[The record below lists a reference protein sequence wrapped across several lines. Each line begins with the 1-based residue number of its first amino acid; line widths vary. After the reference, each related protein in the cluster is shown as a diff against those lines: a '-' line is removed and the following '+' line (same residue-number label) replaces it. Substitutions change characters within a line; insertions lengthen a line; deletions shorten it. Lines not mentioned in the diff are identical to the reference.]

1 MVNSGWVAPY
11 VCDVRLDFA
20 VHSGQPYG
28 SLIQQALTKAPA
40 TCSEQRS
47 LRAHATLPSALTQ
60 NSLTTLT
67 TVWRNET
74 NPSQDPFRRLTSH
87 LKTQTPISMLHNGLV
102 RKTDQRID
110 RLFHTQKQQ
119 SGIPHAITYNH
130 STLYSENLRLKHL
143 SSLIIRPNPE
153 TRCQSLLQYGP
164 VEPIFHGHLSM
175 LPFLG
180 GNPPSVDTYIQ
191 EQREW
196 VRTRTS
202 LASRT

>member
-1 MVNSGWVAPY
+1 MNWWTRDVDAGRILLDLNPPSTFWPSSLCLIAEMVNSGWVAPY

-47 LRAHATLPSALTQ
+47 LRAHATLLSALTQ

-87 LKTQTPISMLHNGLV
+87 LKTQTPISMLHNSLV

-110 RLFHTQKQQ
+110 RLFHTQT
-119 SGIPHAITYNH
+119 AIRNP
-130 STLYSENLRLKHL
+130 TLHPL
-143 SSLIIRPNPE
+143 
-153 TRCQSLLQYGP
+153 
-164 VEPIFHGHLSM
+164 
-175 LPFLG
+175 
-180 GNPPSVDTYIQ
+180 
-191 EQREW
+191 
-196 VRTRTS
+196 
-202 LASRT
+202 